1 MKNIYD
7 IITEQSGLVNVN
19 IASYDL
25 DYTINT
31 INNSSYLQEGFGDVV
46 KSGAKKVVE
55 FIKMLIEKLKNL
67 FSKIMNFL
75 FKSGNR
81 GIKKLEAVKK
91 SAGGSNT
98 SGDKNNNNKPSGS
111 SEPSGGS
118 GNNNSGNANAK
129 YFDLNSIKNINPDD
143 LTPEHILA
151 GSSRPVNVIPYVHLE
166 TKREL
171 ISNFNDGVHNT
182 TGNYVSNENAKEI
195 KQVFINSIEKKVFKG
210 DGSFKT
216 MKGDNISIADRVH
229 AELKEPKEPKEIIVK
244 NIPKDIFMSYIYAN
258 IDPKTGKEGQL
269 AEYFKKLDEISYKEL
284 NILKSRVEK
293 NVNEQGEKDEASYA
307 NVQAVISMVGS
318 FLNYM
323 STNIFKA
330 YNTYD
335 RLLSIVA
342 GDYDAALRA
351 NK

>member
-1 MKNIYD
+1 MRNIYD

-81 GIKKLEAVKK
+81 GVKKLEAVKK

-98 SGDKNNNNKPSGS
+98 SGNKNNNEPSGS
-111 SEPSGGS
+111 SGGSS
-118 GNNNSGNANAK
+118 GNNDSGNANAK

-143 LTPEHILA
+143 LTAEHIIA
-151 GSSRPVNVIPYVHLE
+151 ASSRPVNVIPYVHLK
-166 TKREL
+166 TKQEL
-171 ISNFNDGVHNT
+171 IKNFNDGVSIT
-182 TGNYVSNENAKEI
+182 TGNYVSTENTKEI
-195 KQVFINSIEKKVFKG
+195 KKVFISSIERKVFKG

-216 MKGDNISIADRVH
+216 MKGENISIADRVH
-229 AELKEPKEPKEIIVK
+229 AELKEPKEPKEIIIK
-244 NIPKDIFMSYIYAN
+244 NIPKDTFMSYIYAN
-258 IDPKTGKEGQL
+258 IDPKTRKEGQL
-269 AEYFKKLDEISYKEL
+269 AEYFKKLDEESYKEL
-284 NILKSRVEK
+284 NILKSRIEK
-293 NVNEQGEKDEASYA
+293 NVNDQGEKDEASYA
-307 NVQAVISMVGS
+307 NIQAVISMVGT

-323 STNIFKA
+323 STNIFQA

-335 RLLSIVA
+335 RILCAAV
-342 GDYDAALRA
+342 GDCAAALRA

>member
-1 MKNIYD
+1 MRNIYN

-25 DYTINT
+25 DHTINT

-55 FIKMLIEKLKNL
+55 FIKALIEKLKNL

-81 GIKKLEAVKK
+81 GVKKLEAVKK
-91 SAGGSNT
+91 SASGSNT
-98 SGDKNNNNKPSGS
+98 SGNKNNNN
-111 SEPSGGS
+111 EPSGGS
-118 GNNNSGNANAK
+118 GGNNASGNANAK

-143 LTPEHILA
+143 LTPEHIIA
-151 GSSRPVNVIPYVHLE
+151 ASSRPVNVIPYVHIK
-166 TKREL
+166 TKQQL
-171 ISNFNDGVHNT
+171 ITDFNDGVHYT

-195 KQVFINSIEKKVFKG
+195 KSVFISSIEKKVFKG
-210 DGSFKT
+210 DGSFKK
-216 MKGDNISIADRVH
+216 MKGENISIADRVH
-229 AELKEPKEPKEIIVK
+229 AELKEPKEPKETIVK
-244 NIPKDIFMSYIYAN
+244 NISKDIFMSYIYAN
-258 IDPKTGKEGQL
+258 IEPKTQKEGQL
-269 AEYFKKLDEISYKEL
+269 ADYFKNLNDTSYKEL
-284 NILKSRVEK
+284 NILKSRIEK
-293 NVNEQGEKDEASYA
+293 NVNDEGEKDEASYA
-307 NVQAVISMVGS
+307 NVQAVISMVGT

-323 STNIFKA
+323 STNIFQA

-335 RLLSIVA
+335 KILVA
-342 GDYDAALRA
+342 VVGDYSAALNT